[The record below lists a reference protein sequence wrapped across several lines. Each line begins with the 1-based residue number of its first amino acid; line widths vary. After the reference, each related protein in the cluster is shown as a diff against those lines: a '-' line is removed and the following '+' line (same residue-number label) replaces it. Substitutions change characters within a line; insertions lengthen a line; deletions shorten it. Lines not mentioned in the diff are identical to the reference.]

1 MEKLFE
7 AQMMVQKIDIKTLR
21 SGDKSARITLET
33 LFPEDAGRITTLGDK
48 VDAFVVIWEKK

>member
-7 AQMMVQKIDIKTLR
+7 AQMMVQKIDIKILR

-33 LFPEDAGRITTLGDK
+33 LFPEDVGRITTLGDK